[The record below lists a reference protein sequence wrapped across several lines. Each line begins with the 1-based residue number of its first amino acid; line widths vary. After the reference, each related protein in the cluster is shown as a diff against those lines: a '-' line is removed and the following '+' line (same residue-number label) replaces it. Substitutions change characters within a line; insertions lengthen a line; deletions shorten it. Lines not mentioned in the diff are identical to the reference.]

1 MDGHDCGDYEDSI
14 AGQITDQGGP
24 GAGGAVGWDTYP
36 INKVHVLLPLIALLA
51 AIAVGGSLLVLRH
64 RRTTT

>member
-24 GAGGAVGWDTYP
+24 GPGGAVGWETYSA
-36 INKVHVLLPLIALLA
+36 NKVRVLLPLIALLA
-51 AIAVGGSLLVLRH
+51 AIALAASLLMIRH
-64 RRTTT
+64 RQNTT